1 MKNARHPRTSA
12 SIVEGGWYVS
22 KERHRKAE
30 PRAVRRDQRQARI
43 VSEKAGTAKSELLRR
58 SLGLYDIAA
67 DAKED
72 GLKLGLLKKDRTVVT
87 EIIGI

>member
-1 MKNARHPRTSA
+1 MSAKNGT
-12 SIVEGGWYVS
+12 
-22 KERHRKAE
+22 
-30 PRAVRRDQRQARI
+30 VRLSLEL
-43 VSEKAGTAKSELLRR
+43 SEEVNAKLESLAKKAGTTKSELLRR

-67 DAKED
+67 EAKED